1 MGRSAERKKL
11 DMEYTRD
18 FKGVWIPK
26 EIYLAEDLCLTEKI
40 LLVEIDSLDNENG
53 CFATNEHFSKFLGV
67 SKDRVSK
74 MISNLARK
82 GLVSVE
88 LIYKSG
94 SKQIEKRILHT
105 PIGYRYESLGGI
117 GKNNDTPIGK
127 KAEDNNTVINNTI
140 NNTKN
145 KKEKGGINALIASY
159 TTNQELVDSI
169 KGFIQMRAAKKK
181 PMTDR
186 ALKMLFI
193 NLDKLEST
201 DERKIK
207 VLDQSTLNCWQGVFP
222 LKEEKGGVNNV
233 NNGESKDPYD
243 PFDI

>member
-1 MGRSAERKKL
+1 
-11 DMEYTRD
+11 MEYTRD

-26 EIYLAEDLCLTEKI
+26 EIYLADDLSWTEKI
-40 LLVEIDSLDNENG
+40 LLVEIDSLDNQNG
-53 CFATNEHFSKFLGV
+53 CFASNEHFANFLGISKGRASKNINSLVDKGYVV
-67 SKDRVSK
+67 SSTV
-74 MISNLARK
+74 
-82 GLVSVE
+82 
-88 LIYKSG
+88 YKKG
-94 SKQIEKRILHT
+94 SKEIEKRILHT
-105 PIGYRYESLGGI
+105 TIGYSRARLGGI
-117 GKNNDTPIGK
+117 VKNDHTPMVENDQ
-127 KAEDNNTVINNTI
+127 DNNTVINNTI

-159 TTNQELVDSI
+159 TTNQELIDSI

-186 ALKMLFI
+186 ALKMLFN
-193 NLDKLEST
+193 NLDRLEST

-222 LKEEKGGVNNV
+222 LKEDKGGVDNV
-233 NNGESKDPYD
+233 NNGASKDPYD

>member
-1 MGRSAERKKL
+1 MENKSYYAIIPANVRYDKNINANAKL
-11 DMEYTRD
+11 LYGEITALCNE
-18 FKGVWIPK
+18 KGYCW
-26 EIYLAEDLCLTEKI
+26 
-40 LLVEIDSLDNENG
+40 
-53 CFATNEHFSKFLGV
+53 ATNDYFAELYGV
-67 SKDRVSK
+67 SK
-74 MISNLARK
+74 
-82 GLVSVE
+82 VSVSNWISSLE
-88 LIYKSG
+88 KNGYITREIIYKEG
-94 SKQIEKRILHT
+94 SKEILNRYLSIVNDLLKKSLIPNKETFNT
-105 PIGYRYESLGGI
+105 PIKE
-117 GKNNDTPIGK
+117 KFK
-127 KAEDNNTVINNTI
+127 DNNTVINNTI

-159 TTNQELVDSI
+159 TTNQELIDSI

-193 NLDKLEST
+193 NLDNLEST